1 MKNKNTKLVAS
12 LLLAGTILS
21 VKESANAD
29 DINYVVEPGDTLGKI
44 CTENYGYADCWEE
57 VARRNGIDGNLI
69 FPGDVIVLPDEVMLN
84 GQTYEKYPEDGTYVI
99 QPGDTMSCIT
109 SVNYDETLD
118 TLKRLSKYNNILN
131 PDVINAGDVI
141 KLPVKEKL
149 GKVDISDYEYP
160 VKYEPIFICDK
171 FPPCGKFIHEH
182 HKDEHI
188 IITPDKP
195 ECKVTEKHPHE
206 KVKIYVPKKCD

>member
-29 DINYVVEPGDTLGKI
+29 DISYVVEPGDTLGKI

-57 VARRNGIDGNLI
+57 VAARNGIDGNLI
-69 FPGDVIVLPDEVMLN
+69 FPGDVIILPDEVTLN

-99 QPGDTMSCIT
+99 QPGDTMSCIAR
-109 SVNYDETLD
+109 VNYDETLD

-171 FPPCGKFIHEH
+171 FPPCGEFIHDH
-182 HKDEHI
+182 HKDDHI
-188 IITPDKP
+188 IIRPDKP
-195 ECKVTEKHPHE
+195 EYKEHEKHPHE
-206 KVKIYVPKKCD
+206 KVKIYIPKKCD